1 MRLGDHFSVRAP
13 LCDYFSAGAPLLG
26 ASRRCRSFQFYI
38 RSALCILIESA
49 PLHGIRCVRTDLII
63 FRQFLC
69 LPYLPCLLQANT
81 VLTPLRVWVGLSVS
95 LPALIVFSVI
105 TLQHY
110 TRMECCFRL
119 ICQLNDNEVIVSL
132 LSGTCHRGRQK
143 LVGSVAFIPNV
154 VGPCSWL
161 VTLYVEWL

>member
-1 MRLGDHFSVRAP
+1 MSAP
-13 LCDYFSAGAPLLG
+13 NRKESKQDYIYSI
-26 ASRRCRSFQFYI
+26 SDNFYVI
-38 RSALCILIESA
+38 RSWDTGIEATACACRQLWSDLAL
-49 PLHGIRCVRTDLII
+49 PV
-63 FRQFLC
+63 
-69 LPYLPCLLQANT
+69 
-81 VLTPLRVWVGLSVS
+81 VLTAGQYSFDSVTRVSWWVGLSVS

-119 ICQLNDNEVIVSL
+119 ICQLNDNELIVSL